1 MAKILNALRGK
12 ERSLKKGEKKDDR
25 REEDDDEEFG
35 VSLEIT
41 FSMGAAAGK
50 EVKEADAAASEGISF
65 PTAANA
71 SKRERQRERKCALLH
86 NFLSIDFLPKKF
98 DNKEL
103 R

>member
-71 SKRERQRERKCALLH
+71 SKARERETEREKVRSSSQ
-86 NFLSIDFLPKKF
+86 LSLNRFSTKKIWQ
-98 DNKEL
+98 
-103 R
+103 